1 MKGTDKI
8 FTDSS
13 IASKIPV
20 ISHLTYNEVHVFL
33 IGVFV
38 GVGSAH
44 FLSGGYPFFV
54 LLINAFVLLVLL
66 GVVAVS
72 QTRTVVLLRQESWY
86 YLGGVVGA
94 YAAYMMVIA

>member
-1 MKGTDKI
+1 MKGSDRV
-8 FTDSS
+8 FGSDG
-13 IASKIPV
+13 IASKIPI
-20 ISHLTYNEVHVFL
+20 ISHLTYNELHVFL

-44 FLSGGYPFFV
+44 FLLRGYPFFV

-72 QTRTVVLLRQESWY
+72 QTRTVSLLRQESWY

-94 YAAYMMVIA
+94 YAAYMMVIP